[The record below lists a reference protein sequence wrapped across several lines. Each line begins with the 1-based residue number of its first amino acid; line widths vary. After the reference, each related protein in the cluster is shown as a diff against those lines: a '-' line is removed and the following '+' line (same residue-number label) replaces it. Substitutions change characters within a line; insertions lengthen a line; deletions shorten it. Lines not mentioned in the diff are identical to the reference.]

1 MAGGSV
7 GNAYLNVVP
16 KVDAGAAAAAGTQAG
31 TAMSGGLKGAMS
43 AGALALAGIM
53 ASAAISAAKTL
64 GSEISKTF
72 TNYMD
77 YQQLS
82 GGAKQI
88 FSEIDYDSIKRDAQ
102 EAYKSMGMSAND
114 YLSAINDVGAT
125 FKMTMGDQ
133 AGYDAAKKG
142 MQAIADYATGT
153 GKDMDTLNEKFMMI
167 TRSTGSYQSIADQFS
182 GILPA
187 TSADFLAQAQAAGLL
202 SDEYTK
208 LTEVPVAEYQQ
219 AVTDMLA
226 KGVDGLG
233 LTGNAA
239 HEASQTLSGS
249 LDAMKGAWENF
260 LTAIGDGGKE
270 LDLSGAATAL
280 VESIKTAFSLVVPE
294 VATIIGTIGQLI
306 LDALPDSISGPLG
319 EIASGIGTALQT
331 IGNIA
336 KTIIVPVFGV
346 LSNAVMSAMGV
357 ILPAIQA
364 VVEFVNSEVLPFV
377 QEAVAYIMPLVQG
390 MLTDLSANFN
400 SALSVI
406 QSVMSAI
413 GSIIL
418 TVWPVVQQAVAVA
431 VQYIG
436 MVIRTVWPVVQQ
448 LITNAMNNIRAV
460 ASVVWPFIQ
469 NAVQTAAS
477 VISSVLDGLSSII
490 GSVESTFNRIKDA
503 ITNPIETAKK
513 FVDDGVAKIKDIINN
528 AHLRLPDIKVP
539 HFNINGGEIPW
550 GIGGKGYPPS
560 ISIDWYARGG
570 YVDGA
575 TLIGAGERGGELIWP
590 SYAPYIDQYAE
601 AIARQM
607 PNAGATVYIDGARV
621 NDDAAIQGAL
631 LNLFDVL
638 MRRGAMNVGTA

>member
-1 MAGGSV
+1 MAESV

-16 KVDAGAAAAAGTQAG
+16 KVDKAAAVSAGEG
-31 TAMSGGLKGAMS
+31 IGGSMGGGLKSIMK
-43 AGALALAGIM
+43 GALMGVGMMVANMAVDAAKNLAGEM
-53 ASAAISAAKTL
+53 T
-64 GSEISKTF
+64 KTF

-187 TSADFLAQAQAAGLL
+187 TSADFLEQAQAAGFL

-233 LTGNAA
+233 LTENAA
-239 HEASQTLSGS
+239 REAKQTLSGS

-270 LDLSGAATAL
+270 LDLSGAASAL
-280 VESIKTAFSLVVPE
+280 VESIKTAFLLVVPE

-306 LDALPDSISGPLG
+306 LDALPDSISGPLAEIG
-319 EIASGIGTALQT
+319 SGIASALQT
-331 IGNIA
+331 IGGIA
-336 KTIIVPVFGV
+336 RTVLMPVMGA
-346 LSNAVMSAMGV
+346 LGTAVMSAMGV
-357 ILPAIQA
+357 ILPAIQQ
-364 VVEFVNSEVLPFV
+364 VVEFVNANVLPTV
-377 QEAVAYIMPLVQG
+377 QGVVAYLMPILTQVLAAVSSNFQS
-390 MLTDLSANFN
+390 MLGI
-400 SALSVI
+400 V
-406 QSVMSAI
+406 QSVMGAI
-413 GSIIL
+413 GSIVM
-418 TVWPVVQQAVAVA
+418 TVWPVIQQAIQVAATV
-431 VQYIG
+431 IG
-436 MVIRTVWPVVQQ
+436 TVIRAVFPVVQA
-448 LITNAMNNIRAV
+448 LITGAMNNIRAV

-469 NAVQTAAS
+469 NAVQVAAGI
-477 VISSVLDGLSSII
+477 ISSALDGLSGII

-503 ITNPIETAKK
+503 ITNPIETAKN
-513 FVDDGVAKIKDIINN
+513 FISDGVGRIKDIINN

-560 ISIDWYARGG
+560 IGIDWYARGG
-570 YVDGA
+570 YVEGA

-590 SYAPYIDQYAE
+590 SYAPYLDRYAE
-601 AIARQM
+601 ALASRM
-607 PNAGATVYIDGARV
+607 DAGGNNVYIDGARV
-621 NDDAAIQGAL
+621 NDDAAIQSAI

-638 MRRGAMNVGTA
+638 MRRGAMNVGTV